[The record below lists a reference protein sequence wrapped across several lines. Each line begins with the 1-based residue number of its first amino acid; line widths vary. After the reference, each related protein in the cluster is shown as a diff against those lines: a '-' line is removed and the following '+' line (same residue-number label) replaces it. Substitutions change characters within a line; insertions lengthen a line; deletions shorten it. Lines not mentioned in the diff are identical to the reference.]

1 MDNESS
7 HIFTRIRNFL
17 FSIVNKEFLIFL
29 EFLVLSGVFWMLMA
43 LNETTEREYSVPVRL
58 ANVPRNVVMTTDVQ
72 DTVRVTLRDKG
83 FTLFAYWY
91 RNSFLPIKLNFNNY
105 ANKKTGK
112 GVIPQADIQKIMAQR
127 FYGSTKVVSV
137 RPDKL
142 EFFFNY
148 GISKRVPVRLNGHI
162 SPGKNYY
169 LARTQFSPEN
179 VTIYASKDILD
190 SVSYVTTEYLSIENF
205 EDTVVQVVNLKPLR
219 GVKVVPTQTQ
229 VTLFPDILTEES
241 VDVPITATDMPEGKV
256 LRTFPPRVKV
266 SFVVGA
272 SLIRNIKPEQ
282 FKVEVNYKE
291 VAAHP
296 SDKCNIY
303 LRAVPQGV
311 SKPRLEVTQVDYLIE
326 QQ

>member
-1 MDNESS
+1 MGNESS
-7 HIFTRIRNFL
+7 HIYKVIRNFL
-17 FSIVNKEFLIFL
+17 FGIVNKEFLIFL
-29 EFLVLSGVFWMLMA
+29 SFLVLSGFFWLLMV

-58 ANVPRNVVMTTDVQ
+58 VNVPRNVVMTTDVQ

-83 FTLFAYWY
+83 FTLFANWY
-91 RNSFLPIKLNFNNY
+91 RDCFGPIKLNFNNY

-112 GVIPQADIQKIMAQR
+112 GTIPQGDIQKILMQR
-127 FYGSTKVVSV
+127 IYGSTKVVSV

-179 VTIYASKDILD
+179 VTVYATKDILD
-190 SVSYVTTEYLSIENF
+190 SISYVSTEYLNIENF
-205 EDTVVQVVNLKPLR
+205 EDTVVQLVSLKPIR
-219 GVKVVPTQTQ
+219 GVKVVPTQTK
-229 VTLFPDILTEES
+229 VTLYPDILTEET
-241 VDVPITATDMPEGKV
+241 VDVPIIATGMPEGKV

-266 SFVVGA
+266 SFVAGA

-282 FKVEVNYKE
+282 FKVVVNYQE
-291 VAAHP
+291 VAANP

-303 LRAVPQGV
+303 LRETPPGV
-311 SKPRLEVTQVDYLIE
+311 SMPRLETSQVDYLIE

>member
-1 MDNESS
+1 M
-7 HIFTRIRNFL
+7 

-29 EFLVLSGVFWMLMA
+29 SFLVLSGVFWLLMV
-43 LNETTEREYSVPVRL
+43 LNETTEREYSVPVRI

-83 FTLFAYWY
+83 FTLFANWY
-91 RNSFLPIKLNFNNY
+91 RDCFGPIKLNFSNY

-112 GVIPQADIQKIMAQR
+112 GVIPQGDIQKVLMQR
-127 FYGSTKVVSV
+127 IYGSTKVVSV

-179 VTIYASKDILD
+179 VTVYATKDILD
-190 SVSYVTTEYLSIENF
+190 SISYVSTEYLNLENF
-205 EDTVVQVVNLKPLR
+205 EDTVVQMVNLKTIR

-229 VTLFPDILTEES
+229 VTLYPDILTEETI
-241 VDVPITATDMPEGKV
+241 DVPITAVGMPSGKV

-266 SFVVGA
+266 SFVAGA

-282 FKVEVNYKE
+282 FKVVVNYEE

-303 LRAVPQGV
+303 LRQVPHGV
-311 SKPRLEVTQVDYLIE
+311 SMPRLEVSQVDYLIE

>member
-7 HIFTRIRNFL
+7 HIYEIFRKFL

-29 EFLVLSGVFWMLMA
+29 SFLVLSGAFWMLMA
-43 LNETTEREYSVPVRL
+43 LNETTEREYNVPVRL
-58 ANVPRNVVMTTDVQ
+58 VNVPRNVVMTTEIQ

-91 RNSFLPIKLNFNNY
+91 RNSFVPINLNFNNY

-112 GVIPQADIQKIMAQR
+112 GIIPQGDIQKVMQQR
-127 FYGSTKVVSV
+127 LYGSTKVVSV

-162 SPGKNYY
+162 VPGKNYY

-179 VTIYASKDILD
+179 VTVYASKDILD
-190 SVSYVTTEYLSIENF
+190 SISYVSTEYLNLENF
-205 EDTVVQVVNLKPLR
+205 EDTLVQVVELKTIR

-229 VTLFPDILTEES
+229 VTLYPDILTEETI
-241 VDVPITATDMPEGKV
+241 DVPIMASGMPEGKV

-266 SFVVGA
+266 SFVAGA
-272 SLIRNIKPEQ
+272 SIIRNIKPEQ
-282 FKVEVNYKE
+282 FKVVVNYSE
-291 VAAHP
+291 VADHP

-303 LRAVPQGV
+303 LLDVPHGV
-311 SKPRLEVTQVDYLIE
+311 SKPHLEVSQVDYLIE

>member
-1 MDNESS
+1 M
-7 HIFTRIRNFL
+7 

-29 EFLVLSGVFWMLMA
+29 SFLVLSGVFWLLMV
-43 LNETTEREYSVPVRL
+43 LNETTEREYSVPVRI

-83 FTLFAYWY
+83 FTLFANWY
-91 RNSFLPIKLNFNNY
+91 RDCFGPIKLNFSNY

-112 GVIPQADIQKIMAQR
+112 GVILQGDIQKVLMQR
-127 FYGSTKVVSV
+127 IYGSTKVVSV

-179 VTIYASKDILD
+179 VTVYATKDILD
-190 SVSYVTTEYLSIENF
+190 SISYVSTEYLNLENF
-205 EDTVVQVVNLKPLR
+205 EDTVVQMVNLKTIR

-229 VTLFPDILTEES
+229 VTLYPDILTEETI
-241 VDVPITATDMPEGKV
+241 DVPITAVGMPSGKV

-266 SFVVGA
+266 SFVAGA

-282 FKVEVNYKE
+282 FKVVVNYEE
-291 VAAHP
+291 VASHP

-303 LRAVPQGV
+303 LRQVPHGV
-311 SKPRLEVTQVDYLIE
+311 SMPRLEVSQVDYLIE